1 MLISSETSPARVMNA
16 ASAAS
21 QIEAWRHYSIGMRD
35 SQTPLCA
42 VAELGCCA
50 PSIELARA
58 RAALGASLLPR
69 GEGQEERA
77 KRRGPRGE
85 GGLRGAQPW
94 PRVLEPGASSVA
106 DSTAFHRAGMAAAA
120 GDVILSG
127 FASIY
132 FERVLKSVEETYS
145 VR

>member
-1 MLISSETSPARVMNA
+1 MNAA

-21 QIEAWRHYSIGMRD
+21 QIEAWRHYSVGTWAHG
-35 SQTPLCA
+35 QTPPLHA
-42 VAELGCCA
+42 PLLRSAWAWLPHA
-50 PSIELARA
+50 PSIRLARA
-58 RAALGASLLPR
+58 LAALGDSSLPEEQSSESIREGRPATAS
-69 GEGQEERA
+69 GARA
-77 KRRGPRGE
+77 SR
-85 GGLRGAQPW
+85 LH
-94 PRVLEPGASSVA
+94 SVA
-106 DSTAFHRAGMAAAA
+106 DSTSSDHPGMAAAA

>member
-1 MLISSETSPARVMNA
+1 MDAA

-21 QIEAWRHYSIGMRD
+21 QIEAWRHYSI
-35 SQTPLCA
+35 
-42 VAELGCCA
+42 
-50 PSIELARA
+50 
-58 RAALGASLLPR
+58 
-69 GEGQEERA
+69 
-77 KRRGPRGE
+77 
-85 GGLRGAQPW
+85 
-94 PRVLEPGASSVA
+94 
-106 DSTAFHRAGMAAAA
+106 GMAAAA